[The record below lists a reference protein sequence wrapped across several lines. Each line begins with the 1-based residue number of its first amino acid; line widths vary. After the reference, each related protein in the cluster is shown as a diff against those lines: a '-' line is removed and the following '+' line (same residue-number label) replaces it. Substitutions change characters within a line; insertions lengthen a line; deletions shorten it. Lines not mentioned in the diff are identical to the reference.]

1 MAKRTDNL
9 RDLDTP
15 ELEAQQKELGETIFR
30 LRFQLSTGQSEALT
44 KLRTSRK
51 QMARIKTMLRQR
63 ELSKGNANGKR

>member
-15 ELEAQQKELGETIFR
+15 ELEAQQKELGEQIFR